1 MYNNYAEN
9 IKKLRTERKM
19 TQKQFAEWLDIPLI
33 TITQWE
39 QGKRTPPNYVYKLI
53 EFKCDKSTNGEQIK
67 IFN

>member
-1 MYNNYAEN
+1 MNIGKR
-9 IKKLRTERKM
+9 IKKLREELNM
-19 TQKQFAEWLDIPLI
+19 TQKQFSDWLNIPLQ
-33 TITQWE
+33 TLRQWE